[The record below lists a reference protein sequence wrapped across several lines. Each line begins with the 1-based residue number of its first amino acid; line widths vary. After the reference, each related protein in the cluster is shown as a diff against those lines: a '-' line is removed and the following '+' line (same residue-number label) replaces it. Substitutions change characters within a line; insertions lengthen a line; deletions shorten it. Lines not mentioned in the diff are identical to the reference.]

1 MYRRNA
7 WEKYREEDLRKV
19 MDFNEGYKRFLS
31 SAKTE
36 RECVK
41 EAVRLAEEK
50 GFVNLQGVF
59 KSGRPLKAGDK
70 LYGINRHKNVVLFV
84 LGEKPL

>member
-50 GFVNLQGVF
+50 GFVNLQDVF

-70 LYGINRHKNVVLFV
+70 LYGINRDRKSVV
-84 LGEKPL
+84 

>member
-36 RECVK
+36 RE
-41 EAVRLAEEK
+41 
-50 GFVNLQGVF
+50 
-59 KSGRPLKAGDK
+59 
-70 LYGINRHKNVVLFV
+70 
-84 LGEKPL
+84 